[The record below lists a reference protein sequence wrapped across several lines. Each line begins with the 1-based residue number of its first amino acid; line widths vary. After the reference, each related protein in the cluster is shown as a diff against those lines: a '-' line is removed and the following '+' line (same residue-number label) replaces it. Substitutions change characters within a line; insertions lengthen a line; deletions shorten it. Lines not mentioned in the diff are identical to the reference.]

1 MTIER
6 VSLEKCKWCNGTGN
20 GASHIMDTSYPC
32 PDCEGTG
39 YKEGKRAELY
49 LDYLMEERHKEE
61 MNKIK

>member
-1 MTIER
+1 MEE

-39 YKEGKRAELY
+39 YKEGKRAERY
-49 LDYLMEERHKEE
+49 FDYLMEEKEKE
-61 MNKIK
+61 LVEKGLL